1 MGRQH
6 TMYMSEATW
15 NQLVLMIR
23 ADETMSSTIRRC
35 IQICSENVADF
46 DMIKSKDDEIKRLQD
61 FVGKCWCYLEEKK

>member
-6 TMYMSEATW
+6 TMYMSDATW

-35 IQICSENVADF
+35 IEICSENVGDF
-46 DMIKSKDDEIKRLQD
+46 DIIKSKNDEIKRLENMIAMLCED
-61 FVGKCWCYLEEKK
+61 ED